1 MSVPLPT
8 LLELSMRMVLQK
20 DLPWDTYPLKKDFEA
35 LERLP
40 GNYKVVKES
49 EGFFKKDEV
58 VPSSELTPWE
68 AEVCV
73 KLKSTIRYYT
83 GVTEI
88 SIAKVMSGDPLVL
101 WKMIHYFGHAT
112 LGISYAISDG
122 ALGSSS
128 WDQVVVTHKIG
139 GGKVKREFWAKREGD
154 ALQGRKHQKSISW
167 KVDDK
172 GKLVVEFVVKGNF
185 FDPAAEELD
194 LVVIVEAQRE

>member
-1 MSVPLPT
+1 
-8 LLELSMRMVLQK
+8 MRMILQK
-20 DLPWDTYPLKKDFEA
+20 DLPWDTYPPLKKDFEA

-40 GNYKVVKES
+40 GNYKVVKQS
-49 EGFFKKDEV
+49 EGFLKKDEV

-68 AEVCV
+68 AEVYK
-73 KLKSTIRYYT
+73 KLKSTIIYYK

-122 ALGSSS
+122 ALGSSY

-139 GGKVKREFWAKREGD
+139 GGKVKREYWVKLEGE
-154 ALQGRKHQKSISW
+154 ALQGRRSISW

-172 GKLVVEFVVKGNF
+172 GKLVVEVVVKGNF
-185 FDPAAEELD
+185 FVPAAEELD